1 MSEKYMIISVT
12 LMYHDTKRDFWM
24 DMHSWVYHER
34 CKVIRDY
41 YKRHHEAEVYFNDNK
56 NNIGMTRNFAE
67 VEYNFDLT
75 DKEKETLSDMR
86 KLFFAE
92 GEFNR
97 EDIEKVHFLDGVI
110 FKKIRKCA
118 SERGRSI

>member
-1 MSEKYMIISVT
+1 
-12 LMYHDTKRDFWM
+12 
-24 DMHSWVYHER
+24 
-34 CKVIRDY
+34 
-41 YKRHHEAEVYFNDNK
+41 
-56 NNIGMTRNFAE
+56 MTRNFAE

-75 DKEKETLSDMR
+75 DKEKETLSDML

-110 FKKIRKCA
+110 FKKIRGCEIVA
-118 SERGRSI
+118 EEV